1 MKRIYVY
8 CPSREGRLLDIGP
21 ELLTKA
27 RALASE
33 LEGEVGAIL
42 TGERVAHLCDE
53 VASYGATRIYTAE
66 EERLAHYATLP
77 YAKILCEVMRQEKP
91 EIFLLGAT
99 SEGRDLAPRVA
110 AELQVGCTAD
120 CTELRLGDYT
130 DRSGIHYEKLLLKI
144 RPSFLGNSLT
154 TIVAPETRPQM
165 ATVREGVVRKE
176 RLLKIP
182 AYETRPLDCT
192 ALLGDE
198 DFVIELLSRTRATEQ
213 NHLKQAEVVV
223 AGGYG
228 VGSKENFALLE
239 ELASLLGGEVGGTRP
254 AVDAGFLPHNRMI
267 GQTGLTV
274 APKLYLAFG
283 ISGQVQHTVGMDRS
297 GVIVAINND
306 PEAPICKIAD
316 YTIIG
321 DAKQVAER
329 MIRTLK
335 QLKR

>member
-1 MKRIYVY
+1 MNTIYVY
-8 CPSREGRLLDIGP
+8 CQSREGQLLDIGA

-27 RALASE
+27 RALAEE
-33 LEGEVGAIL
+33 LHATVGAIL
-42 TGERVAHLCDE
+42 VGDRVSHLCDE
-53 VASYGATRIYTAE
+53 VASYGASRIYTAE
-66 EERLAHYATLP
+66 DPRLGHYATLP
-77 YAKILCEVMRQEKP
+77 YTKLLCEVARREQP
-91 EIFLLGAT
+91 EILLLGAT

-120 CTELRLGDYT
+120 CTELRLGAYT
-130 DRSGIHYEKLLLKI
+130 DRAGKRYEQLLLQV
-144 RPSFLGNSLT
+144 RPSFVGNSLT
-154 TIVAPETRPQM
+154 TIVAPESRPQM

-176 RLLKIP
+176 VLKKP
-182 AYETRPLDCT
+182 VSYELFPLDCC
-192 ALLGDE
+192 ALLKE
-198 DFVIELLSRTRATEQ
+198 EEFVIELLSRTAATEQ
-213 NHLKQAEVVV
+213 NHLKQAEMVV

-228 VGSKENFALLE
+228 VGSRENFALLE
-239 ELASLLGGEVGGTRP
+239 ELAALLGAEVGGTRP

-267 GQTGLTV
+267 GQTGITV

-297 GVIVAINND
+297 GVIVAVNSD
-306 PEAPICKIAD
+306 PEAPICRMAD

-321 DAKQVAER
+321 DVKQVAER